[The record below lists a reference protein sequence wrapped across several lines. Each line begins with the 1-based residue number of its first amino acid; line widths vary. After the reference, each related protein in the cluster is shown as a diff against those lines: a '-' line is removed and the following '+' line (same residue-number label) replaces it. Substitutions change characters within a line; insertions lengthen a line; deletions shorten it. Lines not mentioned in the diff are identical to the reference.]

1 MPLDLDDNS
10 NWFEI
15 VNEVDKDG
23 DGMVIIY

>member
-23 DGMVIIY
+23 DGMVRIY